1 MISPNFLGLLISH
14 YVTIYQSKYTIF
26 ILIEC
31 KRFLLAH
38 QWQIRLQFVSN
49 AKGRRRERERERGA
63 EKKSRSLRQKCDEKE
78 RRK

>member
-1 MISPNFLGLLISH
+1 MQN
-14 YVTIYQSKYTIF
+14 IF
-26 ILIEC
+26 FEN
-31 KRFLLAH
+31 

-49 AKGRRRERERERGA
+49 AKGRRERVERERERERERWGVV